1 MLRMFSIV
9 SSQPRRKAA
18 AMDCGGSFWTSGRN
32 TRPRDGNQM
41 GSGSA
46 LISIGLEP
54 LLTIIETVVSEL
66 YWRVQKALIHAGDAS
81 SKVIVWG
88 FGAGVSILLPLS
100 LTTSTN
106 RGGAMV
112 TALMT
117 SPALRPALAAGE
129 PGATA
134 VMWGRMA

>member
-1 MLRMFSIV
+1 
-9 SSQPRRKAA
+9 
-18 AMDCGGSFWTSGRN
+18 MDCGGSFWTSGRN
-32 TRPRDGNQM
+32 TRPREGRTRWD
-41 GSGSA
+41 SGSA

-54 LLTIIETVVSEL
+54 LLTIIETDVSEL

-88 FGAGVSILLPLS
+88 FGAGVSALLPLT
-100 LTTSTN
+100 LTGSTN
-106 RGGAMV
+106 LGGAMV

-117 SPALRPALAAGE
+117 SPALSPALAPGE

-134 VMWGRMA
+134 AMRGRMA